1 MNSAYRI
8 EPDRLVLFVRLTP
21 KGGRDAIDGIETGAD
36 GKAYLKIR
44 VNAPP
49 ENGKANAA
57 LIALLAKVCGVAK
70 SKISILTG
78 ETARLKQ
85 VAIDGDGALL
95 AAGEDIARLL
105 TTHG

>member
-44 VNAPP
+44 VNEPP
-49 ENGKANAA
+49 ENRKAN
-57 LIALLAKVCGVAK
+57 
-70 SKISILTG
+70 
-78 ETARLKQ
+78 R
-85 VAIDGDGALL
+85 
-95 AAGEDIARLL
+95 
-105 TTHG
+105 